1 MVLEATEDQVA
12 EGLRTMDSEL
22 VYILSSK
29 DVDQRIIGTMGFH
42 GIRRV
47 AVFAKLEATEELLR
61 AWAIKDLGLNPEAGL
76 GNMIK
81 LAALLEAW
89 VDAKERGDTQ
99 RKHTADLKARG
110 ETSELLRSEHL
121 AMRKTFR
128 DRHGETD
135 EALFPATACVNEKV
149 EQLEEGEFRAEAL
162 TRLYSLKLERARDMS
177 AASGSLDLLP
187 GGTLVMR
194 QGKLVVPEPANPEEL
209 RVKITL
215 LGNLSAF
222 SAYRYPSSAS
232 LQGTTTSSGSPTQTG
247 CWATRCSGWARRTA
261 TVWSGLWHG
270 AASFATS
277 ARCGSWPRAVSTS
290 RGQGW
295 WRP

>member
-61 AWAIKDLGLNPEAGL
+61 AWAINDLGLNPEAGL

-110 ETSELLRSEHL
+110 ETPELLRFQHL
-121 AMRKTFR
+121 VMRKTFR

-187 GGTLVMR
+187 GGH
-194 QGKLVVPEPANPEEL
+194 
-209 RVKITL
+209 
-215 LGNLSAF
+215 
-222 SAYRYPSSAS
+222 
-232 LQGTTTSSGSPTQTG
+232 
-247 CWATRCSGWARRTA
+247 
-261 TVWSGLWHG
+261 WS
-270 AASFATS
+270 
-277 ARCGSWPRAVSTS
+277 
-290 RGQGW
+290 
-295 WRP
+295 